1 MNKKFDK
8 LTPKLQEIDGKVSET
23 TKLAEDNKRQVGYL
37 VQEKDS
43 LRKKSKDQIDRNNR
57 SALVIREIKHKNTKR
72 SRNGTESVL
81 TVQTL
86 SAVTLAGTRIILSIT
101 LTESIEESMKILIHQ
116 YISSLCHGKLP
127 KM

>member
-1 MNKKFDK
+1 ME
-8 LTPKLQEIDGKVSET
+8 LEEQI
-23 TKLAEDNKRQVGYL
+23 
-37 VQEKDS
+37 
-43 LRKKSKDQIDRNNR
+43 KDQIDRNNR

-81 TVQTL
+81 TVQTV

-116 YISSLCHGKLP
+116 YISSLCYGKLP

>member
-1 MNKKFDK
+1 ME
-8 LTPKLQEIDGKVSET
+8 LEEQI
-23 TKLAEDNKRQVGYL
+23 
-37 VQEKDS
+37 
-43 LRKKSKDQIDRNNR
+43 KDQIDRNNR